1 MLIEIINW
9 CRRPMLHQHVAMYA
23 LDTAPGNNV
32 PLLHCFSHHHV
43 SLNLLPGPYVR
54 QIRAVIEQF
63 V

>member
-1 MLIEIINW
+1 
-9 CRRPMLHQHVAMYA
+9 MLHQHVAMYA

-32 PLLHCFSHHHV
+32 PLLHSFSHHHV